1 MQLPK
6 VMRVDLTNRKIET
19 SEISKEDFIDYIGGR
34 GFGAKLAFDEIKG
47 GIEPFDPENKLIFVT
62 GPLAGTSAQSFG
74 RWKVFFKSPLTNG
87 YFKSS
92 GGGHFASE
100 LHKAGWSVI
109 IVSGVSEKPVYLW
122 VDGDRVELRDAGH
135 LWGLDCDNTH
145 TLIRELHKDKGIRL
159 ACIGPAGE
167 NLVKY
172 AGIFSDRRT
181 AARGGGGTLMG
192 QKKLKALAVRGSNK
206 VEIADPV
213 KFSAALKTQVAKF
226 KGSPSFKPFQERGT
240 QGAEFALMMGLYPV
254 KNFRSAVLPEW
265 ENIEASAYDK
275 IRIGKTAC
283 NNCMI
288 RCSNFSRVREGRY
301 SYWWSEGPEYETIW
315 AFTGPINKADIG
327 LTVAAD
333 RVCDDL
339 GIDTISAGGA
349 IAMAYELFEKGLIT
363 EKDTGGLKLT
373 YGNSDQVLP
382 LLEQIAYR
390 RGFGNILADGVKVM
404 GDMYGVPE
412 IAMHVKGLD
421 FPAYDP
427 RGAKAHGLSMATA
440 VIGADHNCGYASQE
454 LFGEEIPAAY
464 DRLTVNE
471 KGQLCKYNQDYVSAL
486 ETGIACDFTLTR
498 FWNTV
503 EIYAALVSAKTGVSE
518 FEDPNYIWLVGER
531 IINLERLFNAREGFT
546 IEDDRVPK
554 RISQEQIPDGPI
566 KGAVYEEDELL
577 DQYYDCRGWDKK
589 TGLPLKS
596 TLQRLGLA

>member
-1 MQLPK
+1 MRLPK
-6 VMRVDLTNRKIET
+6 VLRVDLTTRTLET
-19 SEISKEDFIDYIGGR
+19 SEISKADYIGYIGGR
-34 GFGAKLAFDEIKG
+34 GFGAKLAYDEIESG
-47 GIEPFDPENKLIFVT
+47 TEPFEPENKLIFVT

-122 VDGDRVELRDAGH
+122 IDGNRAELRDAGH

-145 TLIRELHKDKGIRL
+145 TLVRELHKDKGIRL

-192 QKKLKALAVRGSNK
+192 QKKLKAVAVRSSGK
-206 VEIADPV
+206 VKIADPA
-213 KFSAALKTQVAKF
+213 KFSAALKTQVVKF
-226 KGSPSFKPFQERGT
+226 KESPSFKPFQERGT

-265 ENIEASAYDK
+265 ENIEASAYDE

-349 IAMAYELFEKGLIT
+349 IAMAYELFEKGLIS
-363 EKDTGGLKLT
+363 EKETGGLRLT
-373 YGNSDQVLP
+373 YGNSDPVLP

-390 RGFGNILADGVKVM
+390 NGFGDILADGVKAM
-404 GDMYGVPE
+404 GELYGAPE
-412 IAMHVKGLD
+412 MAMHVKGLD

-471 KGQLCKYNQDYVSAL
+471 KGQLCKYNQDYVAAL

-498 FWNTV
+498 FWNTA
-503 EIYAALVSAKTGVSE
+503 EIYAALVAAKTGVSE
-518 FEDPNYIWLVGER
+518 FEDPDYIWFVGEK

-546 IEDDRVPK
+546 IDDDRVPK

-577 DQYYDCRGWDKK
+577 EQYYDCRGWDKK
-589 TGLPLKS
+589 TGLPLQS
-596 TLQRLGLA
+596 TLERLRLA